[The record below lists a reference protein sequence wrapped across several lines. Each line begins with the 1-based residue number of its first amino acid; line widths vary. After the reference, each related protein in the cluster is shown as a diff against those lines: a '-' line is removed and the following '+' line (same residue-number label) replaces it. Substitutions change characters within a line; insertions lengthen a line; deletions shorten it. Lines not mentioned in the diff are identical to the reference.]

1 MKKVL
6 LFLCMSLLFSFSVS
20 DDLYAYSDIPYF
32 PDVPDTHW
40 AFSYVQRLYEG
51 GITTG
56 FGDGTYRPENNTT
69 RAEMAAFLLR
79 TADFARGVKITL
91 VDTSGNNYADPA
103 EAMSD
108 LDAWCGTPSSTNP
121 CLVKI
126 LPGVYDIGSTSLQMQ
141 DYVDIAGSG
150 ENVTKITGSLS
161 GLSTGIIE
169 GADNAELRFLT
180 VENLGSGADK
190 NGIYNNNVSP
200 KITNVTA
207 IASGGP
213 SGPNNGIYNN
223 ASSPVMT
230 NVTALAVTGG
240 GSNYGIYNNA
250 SSPVM
255 MNVTVSSTGGGS
267 NYGVYT
273 TDPLSTVD
281 INHSVI
287 SGDDFSIFTDT
298 SSTTLVGS
306 TKLVGPSGGT
316 GTNTCALVYDDTFTF
331 YLGTCP

>member
-1 MKKVL
+1 
-6 LFLCMSLLFSFSVS
+6 
-20 DDLYAYSDIPYF
+20 
-32 PDVPDTHW
+32 
-40 AFSYVQRLYEG
+40 
-51 GITTG
+51 
-56 FGDGTYRPENNTT
+56 
-69 RAEMAAFLLR
+69 MAAFLLR

-103 EAMSD
+103 EAMND

-150 ENVTKITGSLS
+150 ENVTKITGNIS

-169 GADNAELRFLT
+169 GADNAELRLLT
-180 VENLGSGADK
+180 VENIGGGSDK
-190 NGIYNNNVSP
+190 NGIYNNSASP
-200 KITNVTA
+200 KITGVTA
-207 IASGGP
+207 IASGGS
-213 SGPNNGIYNN
+213 SGPNSGIYNN
-223 ASSPVMT
+223 SSSPIIM
-230 NVTALAVTGG
+230 NVTARASGG
-240 GSNYGIYNNA
+240 GSNYGVFNNSSSPTMTNVTAVISGGGPNHGVYNNSSSPFMNGLTVTVTGGGDNYGIYNN
-250 SSPVM
+250 SSTPAM

-273 TDPLSTVD
+273 TDPLSTVE

-287 SGDDFSIFTDT
+287 SGDDFSIFTDI
-298 SSTTLVGS
+298 SSTTLVGN